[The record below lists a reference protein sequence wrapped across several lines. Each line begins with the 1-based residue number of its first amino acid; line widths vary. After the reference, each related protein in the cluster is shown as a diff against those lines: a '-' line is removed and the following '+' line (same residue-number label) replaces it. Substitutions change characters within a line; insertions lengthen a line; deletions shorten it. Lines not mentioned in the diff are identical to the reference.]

1 MSIPAKNAVVR
12 FDPAQKNIKRYR
24 YCIECIHYVP
34 SVASDF
40 QGWCRL
46 VGKVDLVTG
55 KKILE
60 NARVVRSDEDMCG
73 ETGRWYENNPCK
85 NIK

>member
-12 FDPAQKNIKRYR
+12 FDPSQKGIKKYR

-34 SVASDF
+34 STSSDL

-46 VGKVDLVTG
+46 VGNVDLVTG
-55 KKILE
+55 KKIME
-60 NARVVRSDEDMCG
+60 NARVVRSNDKMCG
-73 ETGRWYENNPCK
+73 ETGKWHENNPYK